1 MILMLGGFYPET
13 AHCYFLYIQRILS
26 QKKKRLTSNGSKPS
40 PLVGGDKRDR
50 TADLLNAIA
59 PEEVTYWKNIDKTD
73 VFDV

>member
-1 MILMLGGFYPET
+1 M
-13 AHCYFLYIQRILS
+13 H
-26 QKKKRLTSNGSKPS
+26 KKERLTPNRSNPS
-40 PLVGGDKRDR
+40 PLDNGAKMEQ